1 VRGTRRQRSALKL
14 CSAAKW
20 LPSGRAPSGTPPAGI
35 PLLRIRGAI
44 VADDWEDMTVDDKL
58 DHLLSKLGTLERRLE
73 EVLIHLSDLSNAVE
87 AIELKLRQ

>member
-1 VRGTRRQRSALKL
+1 MFGSKILRDRR
-14 CSAAKW
+14 
-20 LPSGRAPSGTPPAGI
+20 RAVEPRQVCPGGV
-35 PLLRIRGAI
+35 PLSPHPRRDF

-87 AIELKLRQ
+87 ATELNLRQ